1 MFQEMLQGGSG
12 GSSEVKKDI
21 LSQEIIISTGFNI
34 EYPIDFTED
43 VEGSALL
50 LIFATDINKGADLRY
65 DATILYCNSTSQA
78 SYFNVYERRSNS
90 MIMGTIHNGKIS
102 YFSGT
107 LNSADYLKLLH
118 VYKLT

>member
-1 MFQEMLQGGSG
+1 MFQTILQGGGG

-21 LSQEIIISTGFNI
+21 LSHEINISSGINI

-50 LIFATDINKGADLRY
+50 LIFATAINKDADLRY

-78 SYFNVYERRSNS
+78 SYFNVYERRANT
-90 MIMGTIHNGKIS
+90 MIMGTISNGKIS
-102 YFSGT
+102 YFNGT